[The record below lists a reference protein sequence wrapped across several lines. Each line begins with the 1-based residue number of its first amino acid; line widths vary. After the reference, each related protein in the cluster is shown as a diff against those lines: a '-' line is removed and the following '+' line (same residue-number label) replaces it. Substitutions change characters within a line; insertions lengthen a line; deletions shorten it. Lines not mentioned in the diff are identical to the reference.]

1 MYAFYNNEFLCE
13 DLSKSCY
20 QLLKVKSFPSL
31 MVAFVVLNQVIIFLI
46 ALVLL

>member
-20 QLLKVKSFPSL
+20 QLLKVKSFPSP
-31 MVAFVVLNQVIIFLI
+31 MVVVLNQVIIFLI

>member
-31 MVAFVVLNQVIIFLI
+31 MVVVLNQVIIFLI

>member
-20 QLLKVKSFPSL
+20 QLLKVKSFSSL
-31 MVAFVVLNQVIIFLI
+31 MVVVLNQVIIFLI